1 MSDDIDLTQ
10 AAPQEEGLD
19 AASESS
25 LQPSELDRKINEH
38 FAGAVVRK
46 DLVKAV
52 KGNAIVPSY
61 VLEYLLGQYAASDD
75 EATIQ
80 AGIETVRNIL
90 AEHYVHRNESE
101 LVKSKIKERGR
112 YRIIDKVSVALNEKD
127 DVYQATFA
135 NLGISGIVVDSATVS
150 AHQKL
155 LVGGV
160 WCLCDVEY
168 FHTEDARVSPWI
180 LGSLKPIQM
189 SNFDYDGYLSA
200 RAEFTTDEWIDL
212 LIQSI
217 GFDPEMFGR
226 RAKLLQLVRL
236 IPFVERN
243 YNLVELGPK
252 GTGKSHI
259 YSEFSPH
266 GMLISG
272 GEVTV
277 PKLFVNNANGRLGL
291 VGYWDVVAFDEFA
304 GKKKRTDKAIVDIMK
319 NYMANK
325 SFSRGVETLG
335 AEASMVFIGNTS
347 HTVPYM
353 LKNSDL
359 FDELP
364 ESYHDPAFLDRLHFY
379 IPGWEVD
386 TIRSEMFADGYG
398 FVVDYIAEVL
408 KSMRNLDY
416 SDRYQQHFTLGSDIS
431 TRDRDGIHKT
441 FSGLMKLLY
450 PHEKATAEQ
459 IEEILRFAVEGR
471 KRVKD
476 QIVRMDATMANVK
489 FGYSNLAGDWARVT
503 TLEEDEYPGHYH
515 RRASGE
521 PPVGTVHDGLPSVA
535 GIEVAAIVAEAQL
548 EPVAKELF
556 QGQRDFQENQRGISY
571 DTMLMPYLVGATEI
585 ELHDPYIRMAHQG
598 RNLVELLAAIAAEK
612 DPADEVSFRL
622 FTVLDDDP
630 EGQLKQL
637 RMLRD
642 IVQGAAQQGIK
653 LDVAKDPGG
662 HDRWIR
668 TDTGWRINLGRG
680 LDIFQ
685 KADGGWFDFGTSRQ
699 EFRQVRA
706 FGVTYIRERSQQ

>member
-1 MSDDIDLTQ
+1 MTGTENDEPDDATSTPQQSD
-10 AAPQEEGLD
+10 LD
-19 AASESS
+19 Y
-25 LQPSELDRKINEH
+25 KINLL
-38 FAGAVVRK
+38 FAGSVVRK

-80 AGIETVRNIL
+80 AGIDAVRKIL
-90 AEHYVHRNESE
+90 ADHYVHRNESE
-101 LVKSKIKERGR
+101 LVKSTIREKGR
-112 YRIIDKVSVALNEKD
+112 HRIIDKVTVTLNDKQ
-127 DVYQATFA
+127 DVYQASFA
-135 NLGISGIVVDSATVS
+135 NLGLSGVIVEPSTVK
-150 AHQKL
+150 ANPKL

-160 WCLCDVEY
+160 WCICDIEY
-168 FHTEDARVSPWI
+168 FHSDDAGVVPWI

-189 SNFDYDGYLSA
+189 SSFDYQGYLES
-200 RAEFTTDEWIDL
+200 RLGFNTEEWIDL

-217 GFDPEMFGR
+217 GFNPEMFGR

-236 IPFVERN
+236 VPFVERN

-277 PKLFVNNANGRLGL
+277 PKLFVNNANGRIGL

-304 GKKKRTDKAIVDIMK
+304 GKKKRTDKPLVDIMK

-335 AEASMVFIGNTS
+335 AEASMVFVGNTS
-347 HTVPYM
+347 HNVPYM
-353 LKNSDL
+353 LKHSDL

-364 ESYHDPAFLDRLHFY
+364 EAYHDSAYLDRLHFY

-386 TIRSEMFADGYG
+386 TIRSEMFSVGYG

-408 KSMRNLDY
+408 RSMRNTDY

-441 FSGLMKLLY
+441 FSGLLKLIY
-450 PHEKATAEQ
+450 PDGKATPAE
-459 IEEILRFAVEGR
+459 IEELLRFAIEGR

-476 QIVRMDATMANVK
+476 QILRIDTTMAAVN
-489 FGYSNLAGDWARVT
+489 FGYNDNTGNWHGVT
-503 TLEEDEYPGHYH
+503 TLEEDEYPDYYQA
-515 RRASGE
+515 RSPRTDDAAS
-521 PPVGTVHDGLPSVA
+521 T
-535 GIEVAAIVAEAQL
+535 AEANPADTEPTTAVQPADEPASQL
-548 EPVAKELF
+548 FEGHRE
-556 QGQRDFQENQRGISY
+556 FQENQRGVSY
-571 DTMLMPYLVGATEI
+571 EALLMPYLRGASDITI
-585 ELHDPYIRMAHQG
+585 VDPYIRLPHQG
-598 RNLVELLAAIAAEK
+598 RNLVDLLALLAASK
-612 DPADEVSFRL
+612 DPADEIAVTLVTKEVRGEYEQQHLLMLKDIQESAATAGIQ
-622 FTVLDDDP
+622 FTVTWD
-630 EGQLKQL
+630 ES
-637 RMLRD
+637 
-642 IVQGAAQQGIK
+642 I
-653 LDVAKDPGG
+653 
-662 HDRWIR
+662 HDRSIR
-668 TDTGWRINLGRG
+668 TDHGWKLLLGRG

-685 KADGGWFDFGTSRQ
+685 KSSGSPYDLGSRRQ
-699 EFRQVRA
+699 EFRQVFA
-706 FGVTYIRERSQQ
+706 FGITYIRETEVEAN

>member
-1 MSDDIDLTQ
+1 MTDTENSSGDEPVVETSTPQQTDL
-10 AAPQEEGLD
+10 D
-19 AASESS
+19 Y
-25 LQPSELDRKINEH
+25 KINLL
-38 FAGAVVRK
+38 FGGSVVRK

-80 AGIETVRNIL
+80 AGIDAVRKIL
-90 AEHYVHRNESE
+90 ADHYVHRNESE
-101 LVKSKIKERGR
+101 LVKSTIREKGR
-112 YRIIDKVSVALNEKD
+112 HRIIDKVTVTLNDKQ
-127 DVYQATFA
+127 DVYQASFA
-135 NLGISGIVVDSATVS
+135 NLGLSGVIVEPATVK
-150 AHQKL
+150 ANPKL

-160 WCLCDVEY
+160 WCICDIEY
-168 FHTEDARVSPWI
+168 FHSDDARVVPWI

-189 SNFDYDGYLSA
+189 SGFDYESYLES
-200 RAEFTTDEWIDL
+200 RLGFNTEEWIDL

-217 GFDPEMFGR
+217 GFNPEMFGR

-277 PKLFVNNANGRLGL
+277 PKLFVNNANGRIGL

-304 GKKKRTDKAIVDIMK
+304 GKKKRTDKALVDIMK

-335 AEASMVFIGNTS
+335 AEASMVFVGNTS
-347 HTVPYM
+347 HNVPYM
-353 LKNSDL
+353 LKHSDL

-364 ESYHDPAFLDRLHFY
+364 EAYHDSAYLDRLHFY

-386 TIRSEMFADGYG
+386 TIRSEMFSAGYG

-408 KSMRNLDY
+408 RSMRNTDY
-416 SDRYQQHFTLGSDIS
+416 SDRYQQYFTLGSDIS

-441 FSGLMKLLY
+441 FSGLMKLIY
-450 PHEKATAEQ
+450 PDGKATPVE
-459 IEEILRFAVEGR
+459 IEELLRFAIEGR

-476 QIVRMDATMANVK
+476 QILRIDTTMGVVN
-489 FGYSNLAGDWARVT
+489 FGYSDKTGAWHGVT
-503 TLEEDEYPGHYH
+503 TLEEDEYPDYYQALFPQTDDA
-515 RRASGE
+515 AS
-521 PPVGTVHDGLPSVA
+521 T
-535 GIEVAAIVAEAQL
+535 AEADAADKDPTTTVQL
-548 EPVAKELF
+548 SDELAPKLF
-556 QGQRDFQENQRGISY
+556 EGHREFQENQRGVSY
-571 DTMLMPYLVGATEI
+571 EALLAPYLRGASDITVV
-585 ELHDPYIRMAHQG
+585 DPYIRLPHQG
-598 RNLVELLAAIAAEK
+598 RNLVDLLALLAASK
-612 DPADEVSFRL
+612 DPADEITVTLVTKEVRGEYEQQHLLMFKDIQDSAATSGIQ
-622 FTVLDDDP
+622 FTVTWD
-630 EGQLKQL
+630 ET
-637 RMLRD
+637 
-642 IVQGAAQQGIK
+642 I
-653 LDVAKDPGG
+653 
-662 HDRWIR
+662 HDRSIR
-668 TDTGWRINLGRG
+668 TDHGWKLLLGRG

-685 KADGGWFDFGTSRQ
+685 KGSGGPYDLGSRRQ
-699 EFRQVRA
+699 EFRQVFA
-706 FGVTYIRERSQQ
+706 FGITYIYEGNGDS

>member
-1 MSDDIDLTQ
+1 MTDTESHSGEERNAESATPQQSD
-10 AAPQEEGLD
+10 LD
-19 AASESS
+19 Y
-25 LQPSELDRKINEH
+25 KINLL
-38 FAGAVVRK
+38 FGGSVVRK

-80 AGIETVRNIL
+80 AGIDAVRKIL
-90 AEHYVHRNESE
+90 ADHYVHRNESE
-101 LVKSKIKERGR
+101 LVKSTIREKGR
-112 YRIIDKVSVALNEKD
+112 HRIIDKVTVTLNDKQ
-127 DVYQATFA
+127 DVYQASFA
-135 NLGISGIVVDSATVS
+135 NLGLSGVIVEPATVK
-150 AHQKL
+150 ANPKL

-160 WCLCDVEY
+160 WCICDIEY
-168 FHTEDARVSPWI
+168 FHSDDARVVPWI

-189 SNFDYDGYLSA
+189 SSFDYEGYLAS
-200 RAEFTTDEWIDL
+200 RKGFNTEEWIDL

-217 GFDPEMFGR
+217 GFNPEMFGR

-243 YNLVELGPK
+243 YNLIELGPK

-277 PKLFVNNANGRLGL
+277 PKLFVNNANGRIGL

-304 GKKKRTDKAIVDIMK
+304 GKKKRTDKALVDIMK

-335 AEASMVFIGNTS
+335 AEASMVFVGNTS
-347 HTVPYM
+347 HNVPYM
-353 LKNSDL
+353 LKHSDL

-364 ESYHDPAFLDRLHFY
+364 EAYHDSAYLDRLHFY

-386 TIRSEMFADGYG
+386 TIRSEMFSSGFG

-408 KSMRNLDY
+408 RSMRNTDY

-441 FSGLMKLLY
+441 FSGLMKLIY
-450 PHEKATAEQ
+450 PGGEATQEE
-459 IEEILRFAVEGR
+459 IEELLRFAVEGR

-476 QIVRMDATMANVK
+476 QILRIDTTMAAVN
-489 FGYSNLAGDWARVT
+489 FGYSDKTGTWRSVT
-503 TLEEDEYPGHYH
+503 TLEEDEYPDYYQA
-515 RRASGE
+515 RRPETDHEAE
-521 PPVGTVHDGLPSVA
+521 PSAESEPAQEEAAVAVPSVT
-535 GIEVAAIVAEAQL
+535 EVAA
-548 EPVAKELF
+548 PLF
-556 QGQRDFQENQRGISY
+556 EGHREFQENQRGVSY
-571 DTMLMPYLVGATEI
+571 ETLLMPYLRGATDI
-585 ELHDPYIRMAHQG
+585 TIVDPYIRLPHQG
-598 RNLVELLAAIAAEK
+598 RNLVDLLALLAAAK
-612 DPADEVSFRL
+612 NPADEIAVTLVTKEDRGEYAQQHLLMLKDIQDSAATVGIQ
-622 FTVLDDDP
+622 FTVTWD
-630 EGQLKQL
+630 ET
-637 RMLRD
+637 
-642 IVQGAAQQGIK
+642 I
-653 LDVAKDPGG
+653 
-662 HDRWIR
+662 HDRSIR
-668 TDTGWRINLGRG
+668 TDHGWKLLLGRG

-685 KADGGWFDFGTSRQ
+685 KGSGSQFDLGSRRQ
-699 EFRQVRA
+699 EFRQVFA
-706 FGVTYIRERSQQ
+706 FGITYINEQEGAR